1 MNKEFLYCENPDAV
15 TPKMF
20 IDKEIGGKNADGSP
34 NFNYIQGN
42 EFLKE
47 LLYLSDIEHKSNIE
61 VWINSPGGIVGEG
74 QSIYA
79 GILASRA
86 DVDTVCY
93 GLAASIAGVDFQ
105 AGKKR
110 KMFSNAHLMYHP
122 AYSTDG
128 SVDKGL
134 KAANESVCI
143 MIAKRTGKTED
154 EIWAIMNRGKA
165 DDKGTWIGA
174 EEALANGFCDE
185 IIDVSKMNKKDY
197 NNLINRVK
205 EVTNKP
211 NKMKTILN
219 KALGLHE
226 EASEEAAVEVLN
238 IMNKTHGDLK
248 KELQDTKDA
257 YEKAKKELAD
267 FKAEMAD
274 KEAKNKAEA
283 EMKAKAEE
291 EAKAKTEA
299 ERMDK
304 ECEDAMKNAVTEG
317 KIKND
322 VELIKTYKA
331 MYKSNPTET
340 KALIEKLPVNK
351 TSPSFVPDTKDVVSD
366 SPAEAAVRAA
376 GISPSDNQWFNKV
389 KEYQIKNKCK

>member
-1 MNKEFLYCENPDAV
+1 MNKDFLYCENPDAV
-15 TPKMF
+15 IPRMF
-20 IDKEIGGKNADGSP
+20 IDTGIGGKNADGEP
-34 NFNYIQGN
+34 EIQGN
-42 EFLKE
+42 VFLKE
-47 LLYLSDIEHKSNIE
+47 LLYLSDIEHKSKIE
-61 VWINSPGGIVGEG
+61 TWINSPGGIVGEG

-79 GILASRA
+79 AILASKA
-86 DVDTVCY
+86 DVDTICY
-93 GLAASIAGVDFQ
+93 GLAASISGVIFQ
-105 AGKKR
+105 AGKTR

-128 SVDKGL
+128 TVDKGL

-205 EVTNKP
+205 EVTIKP
-211 NKMKTILN
+211 NKMNKILN

-226 EASEEAAVEVLN
+226 EASEEAATEVLN

-274 KEAKNKAEA
+274 KEAKNKADA
-283 EMKAKAEE
+283 EMKAKSEE

-299 ERMDK
+299 ERIDK
-304 ECEDAMKNAVTEG
+304 ECDEAMKNAVTEG

-331 MYKSNPTET
+331 MYKSNPVET
-340 KALIEKLPVNK
+340 KALIEKLPINK
-351 TSPSFVPDTKDVVSD
+351 LSPSFVPDTKDVIAD
-366 SPAEAAVRAA
+366 SQAEAAVRAA
-376 GISPSDNQWFNKV
+376 GVKPTDNQWFNKV

>member
-1 MNKEFLYCENPDAV
+1 MNKEFLYCENPDADI
-15 TPKMF
+15 PKMF
-20 IDKEIGGKNADGSP
+20 IDNEIGGKNADGSP
-34 NFNYIQGN
+34 NLNYIQGN

-47 LLYLSDIEHKSNIE
+47 LLYLSDLENKSKIE
-61 VWINSPGGIVGEG
+61 VWINSPGGVVGEG

-79 GILASRA
+79 AALASKA
-86 DVDTVCY
+86 EVDTVCY
-93 GLAASIAGVDFQ
+93 GLAASIAGVIFQ
-105 AGKKR
+105 AGKVR

-122 AYSTDG
+122 AYSQDG
-128 SVDKGL
+128 TIDKGL

-154 EIWAIMNRGKA
+154 DIWAIMNRGKA
-165 DDKGTWIGA
+165 DDKGSWIGA
-174 EEALANGFCDE
+174 EEALANGFCDV

-197 NNLINRVK
+197 HNLINRVK
-205 EVTNKP
+205 VTVKK
-211 NKMKTILN
+211 NKMSKILN

-226 EASEEAAVEVLN
+226 EASEESAAEVLT

-267 FKAEMAD
+267 FKAEMAE

-283 EMKAKAEE
+283 EMKAKE
-291 EAKAKTEA
+291 EAEKKAKA
-299 ERMDK
+299 DADALDK
-304 ECEDAMKNAVTEG
+304 ECDEEMENAVTKG

-322 VELIKTYKA
+322 AELIKTYKA
-331 MYKSNPTET
+331 MYKSSPEKT
-340 KALIEKLPVNK
+340 KALIEKLPINK
-351 TSPSFVPDTKDVVSD
+351 TSPSFVPDAKDVIKD

-376 GISPSDNQWFNKV
+376 GINPTDNRWFNKV
-389 KEYQIKNKCK
+389 KEYQIQNKCN